1 MSCLRRSRRRSR
13 EIYKSAIPDYP
24 RVFRDDPLPIIAGII
39 PDLCIGTAMLL
50 GHDIVADR
58 EPQTGPLTT
67 RLGREERLEKLVLD
81 VGRDP
86 NAVEDVLNLAYHG
99 GRAQDQSFNITL
111 ERDYIAALAQSN
123 LSPRTVKPLRPTLRR
138 S

>member
-1 MSCLRRSRRRSR
+1 
-13 EIYKSAIPDYP
+13 
-24 RVFRDDPLPIIAGII
+24 
-39 PDLCIGTAMLL
+39 MLL
-50 GHDIVADR
+50 GHDIVGDR